1 MTFLT
6 IAFCAV
12 CALAGFGLFWA
23 YRRGLK
29 DGLKLA
35 KADAPAQVIEPV
47 QPLEILRQAVT
58 KTENDVEKLISDG
71 LMNIIG
77 YDVSQMNLDKK

>member
-1 MTFLT
+1 ME

-35 KADAPAQVIEPV
+35 KADAPAQVIEPI

-58 KTENDVEKLISDG
+58 KTENDVEAKISEG
-71 LMNIIG
+71 LANLLS
-77 YDVSQMNLDKK
+77 YDVSQMDLDKK